1 MCGIIGY
8 TGTKN
13 AVDKV
18 ITGLHAL
25 EYRGYD
31 SAGIAYFDNDGNLT
45 TVKAKGKIENV
56 EKKIA
61 AMPAITTH
69 CAIGHTRWATH
80 GAPSDENSH
89 PHGTAH
95 VQLVHNGII
104 ENYEELRQFLKEQG
118 YTFYSDTDTEVAAKL
133 IDCYYKQ
140 YADPVTA
147 IRKTEEKIRGSY
159 AFGVLFC
166 DEPDKIYAVRRES
179 PLPIGI
185 GKNENFIASDLTA
198 FLPDTNHYF
207 RLDQGE
213 IAIICKDNI
222 TFLDKNNLPVAKKE
236 EVALWDM
243 QAAERGGFSCFME
256 KEMNEEPD
264 AIVKTLS
271 PRIRDGLPDFRN
283 DGLDEKRLSEAKKIT
298 VVACGT
304 AYHAGYYGKY
314 LIEKIARIPAHAEI
328 ASEFRYSDPL
338 IGKNDVVLI
347 ISQSGETADSLAALR
362 LAKQAGAYVIA
373 VVNVIGSSIAREADA
388 VLPTLA
394 GPEIAVAST
403 KAYTVQTALLSLLA
417 VKLALLSSNISE
429 EEAREKTALLLTA
442 LPDAVRRTLALSD
455 AIRGVASTLIGA
467 EDVFF
472 IGRNTDYVTALEGSL
487 KLKEISYIHSEAYAA
502 GELKHGTISLIED
515 ETPVIALSTVE
526 SVREKTI
533 SNMKEVLARG
543 ATLYTIGT
551 PSKDVESLATVSIVL
566 PPCNEFIAPIVSATA
581 LQLLAYHVAS
591 LRGCDV
597 DRPRN
602 LAKSVTVE

>member
-1 MCGIIGY
+1 M
-8 TGTKN
+8 
-13 AVDKV
+13 
-18 ITGLHAL
+18 L
-25 EYRGYD
+25 
-31 SAGIAYFDNDGNLT
+31 
-45 TVKAKGKIENV
+45 
-56 EKKIA
+56 
-61 AMPAITTH
+61 
-69 CAIGHTRWATH
+69 
-80 GAPSDENSH
+80 
-89 PHGTAH
+89 
-95 VQLVHNGII
+95 
-104 ENYEELRQFLKEQG
+104 
-118 YTFYSDTDTEVAAKL
+118 
-133 IDCYYKQ
+133 
-140 YADPVTA
+140 
-147 IRKTEEKIRGSY
+147 
-159 AFGVLFC
+159 
-166 DEPDKIYAVRRES
+166 
-179 PLPIGI
+179 
-185 GKNENFIASDLTA
+185 
-198 FLPDTNHYF
+198 
-207 RLDQGE
+207 
-213 IAIICKDNI
+213 
-222 TFLDKNNLPVAKKE
+222 
-236 EVALWDM
+236 
-243 QAAERGGFSCFME
+243 
-256 KEMNEEPD
+256 
-264 AIVKTLS
+264 
-271 PRIRDGLPDFRN
+271 
-283 DGLDEKRLSEAKKIT
+283 
-298 VVACGT
+298 
-304 AYHAGYYGKY
+304 
-314 LIEKIARIPAHAEI
+314 

-417 VKLALLSSNISE
+417 VNLALLSSNISE